1 MMSVAWR
8 KPIARS
14 CEAAMLEE
22 QPSRQTRMM
31 GVSSGSLGL
40 LV

>member
-1 MMSVAWR
+1 MPTDSTARPAASQASKPPIMSVAWR

-22 QPSRQTRMM
+22 
-31 GVSSGSLGL
+31 
-40 LV
+40 